1 MNKTGLFLII
11 SMLFAERVNY
21 WNLGI
26 SINRTS
32 QRTVQKTIDIN
43 NFFAETATYQKTPNK
58 FNESIYTLETNYLIE
73 PTSFFIDKNIE
84 TKDANDSV
92 KNLILNE
99 EYFEAA
105 KQIIYLADDKI
116 LSEFSDFDDFYYW
129 SSFIY
134 YNLENQPE
142 AYNNIIMISNR
153 ENNPEILFLEALIL
167 KSIGQFKDSERI
179 LNQIISIF
187 PNNDYANYSK
197 NILLEK

>member
-1 MNKTGLFLII
+1 
-11 SMLFAERVNY
+11 MLVSERVNY

-26 SINRTS
+26 SINRTG
-32 QRTVQKTIDIN
+32 QRTVQKTIDID
-43 NFFAETATYQKTPNK
+43 NFFAETATYKKTPNK
-58 FNESIYTLETNYLIE
+58 FNESVYTLETNYLIE
-73 PTSFFIDKNIE
+73 PTAFFVDQNRG
-84 TKDANDSV
+84 TKGANDNL

-105 KQIIYLADDKI
+105 KQIIHLADNKI

-134 YNLENQPE
+134 YNLENQSE

-167 KSIGQFKDSERI
+167 DSIGQLENSERI
-179 LNQIISIF
+179 LNQIISVF
-187 PNNDYANYSK
+187 PNNDYANYSR